1 MLIVCFSDIH
11 GNLPALEAAA
21 SDAKARGAERIY
33 CAGDLTGYGPFPD
46 EVCTFL
52 RKNKIPSVAGN
63 YDLKVIDNAR
73 LGKSAAVKIPPK
85 KRKIL
90 RWTTKNLSGGSLR
103 YLAGLKRQLV
113 INLPGKERLM
123 IVHGSPDSPDDTIYP
138 SVTERG
144 VMAKLGKGRPDV
156 LVCGHTHIPFVK
168 RISGVLVIN
177 CGSTGYPVDGDARP
191 AYALISLSKG
201 LPPRAR
207 IIRFEYD
214 LERTLSALA
223 GTSMPGSLRKDFA
236 LGIKRRSL

>member
-1 MLIVCFSDIH
+1 MLIACIFDIH

-21 SDAKARGAERIY
+21 SDAKARGAERLY
-33 CAGDLTGYGPFPD
+33 YAGDLTGYGPFLD

-52 RKNKIPSVAGN
+52 RMNKIPSVAGN
-63 YDLKVIDNAR
+63 YDLKVIDAAR

-90 RWTTKNLSGGSLR
+90 KWTTRSLSGGSLR
-103 YLAGLKRQLV
+103 FLMGLNIQRV
-113 INLPGKERLM
+113 ITLPAKERLL
-123 IVHGSPDSPDDTIYP
+123 IVHGSLLSLDDTIYP
-138 SVTERG
+138 SGTERG

-156 LVCGHTHIPFVK
+156 LVCGHTHIHFVK

-177 CGSTGYPVDGDARP
+177 YGSTGYPVDGDARP

-223 GTSMPGSLRKDFA
+223 GTSMPGSLKKDFA